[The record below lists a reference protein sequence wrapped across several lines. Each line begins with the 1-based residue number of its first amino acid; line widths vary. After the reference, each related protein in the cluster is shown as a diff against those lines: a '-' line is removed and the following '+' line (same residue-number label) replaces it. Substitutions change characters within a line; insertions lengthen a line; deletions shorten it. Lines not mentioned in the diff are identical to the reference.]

1 MQNVTEPT
9 KPRKVVSV
17 KEGELLMDKKLL
29 TEDGYNTLKKELLYL
44 KEKRWKEVSEKVQES
59 RNFCDFNE
67 DPEYQTS
74 VDEFATLKKKI
85 NDLEYIIKQAKII
98 KNANIRE
105 VGIGSIVTVK
115 EMTEK
120 YEMHFKLVSPAESYL
135 SENYISDESPIG
147 KSLIGHKL
155 NDNVIVMTPSGMMH
169 LLITEIQ

>member
-1 MQNVTEPT
+1 MV
-9 KPRKVVSV
+9 
-17 KEGELLMDKKLL
+17 DKKLL
-29 TEDGYNTLKKELLYL
+29 TKAGYNALKKELLFL
-44 KEKRWKEVSEKVQES
+44 KKKRWKEVSEKVQES
-59 RNFCDFNE
+59 RNFCDFNK
-67 DPEYQTS
+67 DPEYQIS
-74 VDEFATLKKKI
+74 VDEFAALKKKI

-115 EMTEK
+115 EMTGK
-120 YEMHFKLVSPAESYL
+120 YEMHLKLVSPAESHL

-155 NDNVIVMTPSGMMH
+155 NDDVIVKTPSGMMH